1 MTKEE
6 ALKQFAMFGA
16 AWFGNS
22 KQHFAFSAYCRLQG
36 WNKLA
41 DKWKEEAEEEWEEAE
56 EVLQRLVELGCKP
69 ADLQEAMKTIEFPF
83 YDDPKQQIESD
94 YNPEGINQMSEV
106 AAAFADDYPTQ
117 KLIQKWIDGEKD
129 HMAWEA
135 QYLNYI
141 DKLGYE
147 KEQVLKAMREAGKP
161 VSAGDVTKALNADR
175 KEVDKAFAE
184 LKKEGAI
191 VSPVRCKWE
200 PAK

>member
-6 ALKQFAMFGA
+6 ALKEFAMYGA
-16 AWFGNS
+16 SWFGNS
-22 KQHFAFSAYCRLQG
+22 KQHFAFSAYDRLQG
-36 WNKLA
+36 WSKLA

-56 EVLQRLVELGCKP
+56 EVLNRLVELGAKP

-94 YNPEGINQMSEV
+94 YHPEAVTELSRL

-117 KLIQKWIDGEKD
+117 KLIHKWIEGEQE

-141 DKLGYE
+141 NKLGYE
-147 KEQVLKAMREAGKP
+147 NFLIEMM
-161 VSAGDVTKALNADR
+161 
-175 KEVDKAFAE
+175 
-184 LKKEGAI
+184 
-191 VSPVRCKWE
+191 
-200 PAK
+200 

>member
-6 ALKQFAMFGA
+6 ALKQFAQLGA
-16 AWFGNS
+16 VWFGNS
-22 KQHFAFSAYCRLQG
+22 KQHFAFSAYDRLNG

-56 EVLQRLVELGCKP
+56 EVLNRLVELGCKP

-83 YDDPKQQIESD
+83 CDDPQEQIKGD
-94 YNPEGINQMSEV
+94 YQPEAIKILSEL
-106 AAAFADDYPTQ
+106 AAAFSDDYITQ
-117 KLIQKWIDGEKD
+117 KLIHKWIEGEKD

-147 KEQVLKAMREAGKP
+147 NFLIEMM
-161 VSAGDVTKALNADR
+161 
-175 KEVDKAFAE
+175 
-184 LKKEGAI
+184 
-191 VSPVRCKWE
+191 
-200 PAK
+200 